1 MSALRTYVLLCLT
14 SAGLACP
21 VGHAS
26 LASGPCTPCPAG
38 FFKATSARDA
48 PCTPCPGN
56 STTLAGSAR
65 GAMHQRECVA
75 CGVNHVFR
83 GLNATTGVAECEP
96 CGPCMLLEDAAH
108 QFRTCARAPLGSR
121 DTTPEHNGM
130 RCAREWGFT
139 KIDEALEALSRNE
152 TWEPSYR
159 DIDTLHDWIFMET
172 YEDEQNFLLEH
183 LLTQERSSLRDA
195 EPLDATEQDVYDAR
209 ASENGILVR
218 RASEATKA
226 CRVSTHWHTM
236 QKNNNQRLTNSPCFE
251 DGHWKQIRT
260 QREHGYCSANA
271 TTLSL
276 FAYALPVHLPGS
288 AFDFSATVYYDD
300 NEEIIWP
307 DMCTMVRG
315 PGDMSTNL
323 LRVPVQ
329 KDTTF
334 QALQHYDL
342 RRMAYAMYYDTLDAR
357 VEGLCADSQ
366 PRCQS
371 LLETLLD
378 TEYLTSAD
386 VVSPESGVTL
396 QNVYMKGHD
405 ALNEVCDSCG
415 RRQQLDADNSD
426 ASYNAED
433 AVSFNDVKEIATN
446 ICTSEPNNTLVRVM
460 MQEVACGNKTDTV
473 AGRFA
478 ALAHTLDANIATH
491 TLPDS
496 VAAARLDLSDARD
509 ACRGHGNGSLRVS
522 VTSHGQAL
530 LSNQPWNGTA
540 LLLADVPLAPAVA
553 TVRVTSADGLCTY
566 EAEFSVPAG
575 HALGVPGTV
584 GCPADETLWLQH
596 ADEFDPVYTGYL
608 ALEAAGRTVDTRFVS
623 V

>member
-1 MSALRTYVLLCLT
+1 MSAVRTYVFLCLT
-14 SAGLACP
+14 SACLACP

-26 LASGPCTPCPAG
+26 LASGPCTPCSAG
-38 FFKATSARDA
+38 FFKATSARGA
-48 PCTPCPGN
+48 QCTPCPGN
-56 STTLAGSAR
+56 STTLAGSAL
-65 GAMHQRECVA
+65 GAVHERECVA

-121 DTTPEHNGM
+121 DTTPNAM
-130 RCAREWGFT
+130 RCAREWGFA

-152 TWEPSYR
+152 TWGASS
-159 DIDTLHDWIFMET
+159 DIGKLQDVIMGTD
-172 YEDEQNFLLEH
+172 DKQKFLLEH
-183 LLTQERSSLRDA
+183 LLTQERTSLRDA

-209 ASENGILVR
+209 YSENGIRVR
-218 RASEATKA
+218 RTSEATKA

-236 QKNNNQRLTNSPCFE
+236 QHNNNQRLANSQCFE

-276 FAYALPVHLPGS
+276 FAYALPVHLPG
-288 AFDFSATVYYDD
+288 AAYEGLDALYYFGGK
-300 NEEIIWP
+300 ISP

-357 VEGLCADSQ
+357 VEGLCASSENQ
-366 PRCQS
+366 CTS
-371 LLETLLD
+371 LLENLLD
-378 TEYLTSAD
+378 SEYLSSSD
-386 VVSPESGVTL
+386 VPDYNSKETL
-396 QNVYMKGHD
+396 QKDYQKGHD
-405 ALNEVCDSCG
+405 ALNEVCQSCG
-415 RRQQLDADNSD
+415 RRQQLDAGNS
-426 ASYNAED
+426 
-433 AVSFNDVKEIATN
+433 AVSYKLEDKVTFNYVKEIATN

-478 ALAHTLDANIATH
+478 TLAHTLDANIANH
-491 TLPDS
+491 ALPDN
-496 VAAARLDLSDARD
+496 VAAARLDLSAARD

-530 LSNQPWNGTA
+530 LSSQPWNGTA

-575 HALGVPGTV
+575 HARGVPGTV